1 MSEKTRHE
9 EFRLSGGE
17 VLDKVKALLHEG
29 NIRRLIL
36 KNEEGR
42 TLLEIPLAV
51 GLVGVALL
59 PILDDFERALKA
71 VPAEV
76 EDKAFRE
83 YAKGMDL
90 IYQRL
95 LDSLTKLGLEPVE
108 AVGQPFDPNV
118 HNGIQREERDDVE
131 DHTVLEEYQRG
142 YRFKGRLLRPAMVK
156 VAVRP

>member
-1 MSEKTRHE
+1 MTEKTRHE

-59 PILDDFERALKA
+59 PILAA
-71 VPAEV
+71 VGAVAAVVARLTLVVEKV
-76 EDKAFRE
+76 ED
-83 YAKGMDL
+83 
-90 IYQRL
+90 
-95 LDSLTKLGLEPVE
+95 
-108 AVGQPFDPNV
+108 
-118 HNGIQREERDDVE
+118 
-131 DHTVLEEYQRG
+131 
-142 YRFKGRLLRPAMVK
+142 
-156 VAVRP
+156 

>member
-1 MSEKTRHE
+1 MDQKTRHE

-59 PILDDFERALKA
+59 PILA
-71 VPAEV
+71 
-76 EDKAFRE
+76 
-83 YAKGMDL
+83 
-90 IYQRL
+90 
-95 LDSLTKLGLEPVE
+95 
-108 AVGQPFDPNV
+108 AVGAV
-118 HNGIQREERDDVE
+118 AAVVARLTLIVEKVER
-131 DHTVLEEYQRG
+131 
-142 YRFKGRLLRPAMVK
+142 
-156 VAVRP
+156 

>member
-59 PILDDFERALKA
+59 PILAA
-71 VPAEV
+71 VGAVAAVAARLTLVVEKV
-76 EDKAFRE
+76 ED
-83 YAKGMDL
+83 
-90 IYQRL
+90 
-95 LDSLTKLGLEPVE
+95 
-108 AVGQPFDPNV
+108 
-118 HNGIQREERDDVE
+118 
-131 DHTVLEEYQRG
+131 
-142 YRFKGRLLRPAMVK
+142 
-156 VAVRP
+156 

>member
-1 MSEKTRHE
+1 MDSKTRHE

-59 PILDDFERALKA
+59 PILA
-71 VPAEV
+71 
-76 EDKAFRE
+76 
-83 YAKGMDL
+83 
-90 IYQRL
+90 
-95 LDSLTKLGLEPVE
+95 
-108 AVGQPFDPNV
+108 AVGAV
-118 HNGIQREERDDVE
+118 AAVAARLTLVVE
-131 DHTVLEEYQRG
+131 
-142 YRFKGRLLRPAMVK
+142 K
-156 VAVRP
+156 VGD